1 MNTNLD
7 EQELTR
13 WLDGEMNAVETA
25 AFEAR
30 LQLDPGLRAEAELM
44 RQLCADVKAHFPKV
58 EDVSHPEFFNSQ
70 ILERIG
76 ELERAEIRQQE
87 KRSPWLAWLH
97 RPWLVVAGAAA
108 VIILVAQVMFQPD
121 STADDATTV
130 QSTYAPNGNIQP
142 RTYHSNDANA
152 TVLEL
157 DGLEDI
163 PADSKVVGYK
173 VHHSNTDPM
182 VARTTLYSDHGEV
195 LQVLAMNEDSQPHM
209 TLR

>member
-1 MNTNLD
+1 MNTNQD

-13 WLDGEMNAVETA
+13 WLDGEMNAAETS

-30 LQLDPGLRAEAELM
+30 LRLDPSLRAEAGLM
-44 RQLCADVKAHFPKV
+44 RQLCADVKTHFPKV

-76 ELERAEIRQQE
+76 ELERADIRQQE
-87 KRSPWLAWLH
+87 KRAPWLAWLH
-97 RPWLVVAGAAA
+97 RPWLAVAGAAA
-108 VIILVAQVMFQPD
+108 VIILVAQVMFGPD
-121 STADDATTV
+121 TQSDNSTTV
-130 QSTYAPNGNIQP
+130 QSTYAPNVNIQP

-163 PADSKVVGYK
+163 PADSKVVGYR

-182 VARTTLYSDHGEV
+182 VARTTLYSEHGEV

>member
-1 MNTNLD
+1 MNTNHD

-13 WLDGEMNAVETA
+13 WLDGEMNAAETA

-44 RQLCADVKAHFPKV
+44 RQLCADVKTHFPRV
-58 EDVSHPEFFNSQ
+58 ADVSHPEFFNSQ

-76 ELERAEIRQQE
+76 ELERADIRQQE

-130 QSTYAPNGNIQP
+130 QSTYAPNSSIQP

-182 VARTTLYSDHGEV
+182 VARTTLYSEHGEV
-195 LQVLAMNEDSQPHM
+195 LQVLAMNDASQPHM